1 MMTTMRGIGV
11 TAVAC
16 LLACA
21 PAEGP
26 TSAVPPAVNVV
37 SLPSSPPGV
46 PDVPPPAEIIS
57 RALAAQQPD
66 GVRDRAAW
74 CATARGTS
82 YRAEGNIVFTM
93 ASCQEGP
100 VRMWVETL
108 GPPEA
113 RSLYVDDG
121 SDAWEQTLTGV
132 RAVPTDEMNKMRR
145 YSHVD
150 WVGTLWPLRQ
160 PEYRLTSLGRAEVGG
175 APAFG
180 VKVSRDEELDV
191 ALYVDPRTWRVVKKE
206 VRYEDWNGEP
216 VDDESFY
223 SVWKEAD
230 GVRYASHCEKLR
242 NGRPKSVW
250 DFELRFPEHVDEAR
264 FERPTTP
271 LPATP

>member
-1 MMTTMRGIGV
+1 MSTMRLLV
-11 TAVAC
+11 SALVC

-21 PAEGP
+21 PAEAP
-26 TSAVPPAVNVV
+26 TSAVTPAVNVV
-37 SLPSSPPGV
+37 PLPSANPDV
-46 PDVPPPAEIIS
+46 ADVPPPTEIVS

-66 GVRDRAAW
+66 GVKDRTVW

-82 YRAEGNIVFTM
+82 YRPGGTIVFTM

-121 SDAWEQTLTGV
+121 SDAWEQTPAGV
-132 RAVPTDEMNKMRR
+132 RAVPPDEMNKMRR

-150 WVGTLWPLRQ
+150 WVSTLWPLRQ
-160 PEYRLTSLGRAEVGG
+160 PGYRLTSLGRAEVGG

-180 VKVSRDEELDV
+180 VKVSRDGELDV
-191 ALYVDPRTWRVVKKE
+191 ALYVDPRTWRVVKKD

-216 VDDESFY
+216 VYDESVY
-223 SVWKEAD
+223 SAWKEAD

-250 DFELRFPEHVDEAR
+250 DFEMRFPERIDEAR

-271 LPATP
+271 LPRPP